1 MIGKNILHIF
11 FNKPVKH
18 ICKFLE
24 NPWWARMN
32 YIYLLQNKPN
42 IYVKFLKIH
51 DSKNIL
57 HIFFNKPA
65 KYICKFF
72 WKTMVGR
79 MNYIPL
85 LQNKT
90 NIYVNYKYDLW
101 QGTQAFLLDILH
113 PCVVYRSY
121 FSLLTFFI
129 SIQLSVLNS
138 FPLNL

>member
-11 FNKPVKH
+11 FNKPTK
-18 ICKFLE
+18 L
-24 NPWWARMN
+24 
-32 YIYLLQNKPN
+32 
-42 IYVKFLKIH
+42 
-51 DSKNIL
+51 
-57 HIFFNKPA
+57 
-65 KYICKFF
+65 ICKFF
-72 WKTMVGR
+72 WKTTVGR

-90 NIYVNYKYDLW
+90 NIYVTYKYDLW
-101 QGTQAFLLDILH
+101 QGTQAFLLYILH